1 MVAFQRPQ
9 QEVSDRG
16 SRLGLVFKSAVVAG
30 SAMLVAFTLG
40 YVAHYDIGLSR
51 IEIRY
56 SALIASGSIAI
67 LLVVELF
74 RRYRLGPK

>member
-1 MVAFQRPQ
+1 V
-9 QEVSDRG
+9 EDRL
-16 SRLGLVFKSAVVAG
+16 SVVITFAVVAG

-67 LLVVELF
+67 LLAIELF
-74 RRYRLGPK
+74 RRYRQKPK